1 MFIKHTLKNALIISG
16 LMGSSAAMAAMGGTP
31 IQGGSGSVN
40 ITGTVSAATCSAAID
55 STNHSFIVTTAE
67 LAQPSGTSLARP
79 YSTIT
84 LSGCNGLTL
93 NPTINASNLYGTDG
107 WYGAFSEYTDN
118 TISPLRYQVAFEGDG
133 ISGGAIS
140 NGLIVTTLN
149 GLTQPTGP
157 VNIPVNSDHYVLK
170 LITDIKTTGNGYHN
184 GISLTPTATYTYN
197 LNYA

>member
-67 LAQPSGTSLARP
+67 LAEPSGTSVARP
-79 YSTIT
+79 YSTVT
-84 LSGCNGLTL
+84 LTGCNGLTL
-93 NPTINASNLYGTDG
+93 NPTVNASAINGAGG
-107 WYGAFSEYTDN
+107 WYGAFTEYTD
-118 TISPLRYQVAFEGDG
+118 SVAPLRYQVAFEGDG
-133 ISGGAIS
+133 ISGGATS
-140 NGLIVTTLN
+140 NGLIVTMVDGKT
-149 GLTQPTGP
+149 PPAGP
-157 VNIPVNSDHYVLK
+157 VTIPVNSDHYVLK
-170 LITDIKTTGNGYHN
+170 LITDIKTTGNGYN
-184 GISLTPTATYTYN
+184 AGISLTPTATYTYN